1 MINERYKLPVNG
13 SRAKTGDFTMRNSL
27 RKRMMMERAAELI
40 DGKYAGRL
48 TTPDGRVITSA
59 DLSEPQTIQDIAAV
73 VQQQMAEDKNL

>member
-1 MINERYKLPVNG
+1 
-13 SRAKTGDFTMRNSL
+13 
-27 RKRMMMERAAELI
+27 MMMERAAELI

-59 DLSEPQTIQDIAAV
+59 DLSFDGEPQSIQDIAAV